1 MDRKR
6 HFSMLYDMGT
16 HMPRRI
22 LRYVPDM
29 ARMGLCARAGFG
41 TRRRLIRL
49 LFCFAMSLAA
59 VYAPAAGA
67 AAGAEKNALRV
78 GVQGARPPLSYTGR
92 HGVISG
98 LAADLARALNTAMG
112 RETVFVPASIPEL
125 EAMLEQGEIDYAC
138 GIPMLE
144 GEKDGLALIP
154 TSFSLNRR
162 ILVANRDIHITAEE
176 DFTGHSIVIVR
187 ADAPYARTVRAFG
200 GRVIVAKNTPEALEL
215 LRAGKADAHVSSLG
229 EVASSIVQQ
238 LRIPD
243 ISLMGLSLRRTPVG
257 IMVRGDDAPLAVR
270 LAGELTRMEEA
281 GGLEMLREKWLGRPI
296 FREPGI
302 WERYGRHILYG
313 ACAAL
318 ALLLAAALWNVSLRR
333 RVAAVTHSLRDS
345 EQRYRNLTEASP
357 DMILLADREGLVRFA
372 NAAARHGLELPGA
385 GDIPADVLLERLDE
399 NGRKGLRELAAEALS
414 GRVAWRELYLRL
426 EGRVVPVELIAVRA
440 MSEGEL
446 VCCIGRDVSQRR
458 DMERELAR
466 SERLAL
472 IGRLAAG
479 VAHEINNPLG
489 IILANADYLL
499 KRSASPQLE
508 AIVRNVERASD
519 ITRRLLHLAVD
530 REREDAPLDM
540 AGLVRECLAF
550 LRPRLKKVEL
560 ALELPERLPA
570 RGDRALLEQLLLNL
584 LLNALDSMKDE
595 GRLRIWGRLS
605 KNGDGGG
612 VTLAVEDSGPGIPR
626 ENLERIFDVFFSTKG
641 ARGFGLGLFVARS
654 IAERHGGLLWAE
666 SEEGR
671 GAVMMLELPAGGRA
685 GNARESQTPSFRGG
699 SSMPYSSSL

>member
-1 MDRKR
+1 M
-6 HFSMLYDMGT
+6 
-16 HMPRRI
+16 
-22 LRYVPDM
+22 
-29 ARMGLCARAGFG
+29 
-41 TRRRLIRL
+41 
-49 LFCFAMSLAA
+49 
-59 VYAPAAGA
+59 
-67 AAGAEKNALRV
+67 
-78 GVQGARPPLSYTGR
+78 
-92 HGVISG
+92 
-98 LAADLARALNTAMG
+98 
-112 RETVFVPASIPEL
+112 
-125 EAMLEQGEIDYAC
+125 
-138 GIPMLE
+138 
-144 GEKDGLALIP
+144 
-154 TSFSLNRR
+154 
-162 ILVANRDIHITAEE
+162 
-176 DFTGHSIVIVR
+176 
-187 ADAPYARTVRAFG
+187 
-200 GRVIVAKNTPEALEL
+200 
-215 LRAGKADAHVSSLG
+215 
-229 EVASSIVQQ
+229 
-238 LRIPD
+238 
-243 ISLMGLSLRRTPVG
+243 
-257 IMVRGDDAPLAVR
+257 RGDDAPLAVR

-499 KRSASPQLE
+499 KRSASPQLRGHCPQCGE
-508 AIVRNVERASD
+508 SFGHYPPSAASGCGQGAGGRPAGHGRACPGMS
-519 ITRRLLHLAVD
+519 
-530 REREDAPLDM
+530 
-540 AGLVRECLAF
+540 GLSA
-550 LRPRLKKVEL
+550 PRLKKVEL

-626 ENLERIFDVFFSTKG
+626 ENLERIFDVFFSTRSTGASGWDSLWPAASRSVTAGCSGRSRRRAG
-641 ARGFGLGLFVARS
+641 ARS
-654 IAERHGGLLWAE
+654 
-666 SEEGR
+666 
-671 GAVMMLELPAGGRA
+671 
-685 GNARESQTPSFRGG
+685 
-699 SSMPYSSSL
+699 